1 MEPKATMDIKEAE
14 SKIEAILF
22 TMGEAVEAE
31 RIAVALEQDV
41 DTIRK
46 ILRGMIIDFRES
58 NRGVQIIELNDSFQM
73 CTKPDMYEYVIRVAH
88 APKKHVLTDALL
100 ETLSIIA
107 YKQPITRSEISAI
120 RGVDSDKAVSKLV
133 EYNLAAE
140 LGRLEKPGRPLA
152 FGTTEEFLRYF
163 GLSSLSDL
171 PIVNPEKLED
181 FKLEVQEELQLTL
194 DL

>member
-1 MEPKATMDIKEAE
+1 MDIKEAE